1 MKTAPM
7 YDILVIG
14 DGIVGSTVALAL
26 ARSQPDAQISLISSP
41 KTKKSQHVLAINASN
56 SRHLINLGINLPYD
70 QNSVIEQMQ
79 IFGDTRSKIEFD
91 YLVNSNYYSRIVA
104 VQDIIDAIHIE
115 IAKHPNIHIKTG
127 LASQVTQHDNMVSL
141 ILTEE
146 SQTTEIS
153 SKILIGADGANSN
166 IRESAAIKMESIP
179 YDHIAFTGTFAC
191 EQEHHNTA
199 VQYFLK
205 SGGVIAYLPYGYK
218 QISLVYSCPYSDD
231 LMKKFEKDKTT
242 VSMDEINDHIAELTK
257 SHFGK
262 MQLLGP
268 LSHHKLQMNLVDKF
282 YKNNIIIIGDAAH
295 TLHPLAGQGVNLGLQ
310 DIWELVDALKTLE
323 SVHQLNATNHPLYL
337 KIMSKYNRSRMVEVR
352 KVQLSCHSL
361 LRLFSIR
368 SPLIGI
374 LRNTGMNLVDKSLML
389 KKILLIR

>member
-1 MKTAPM
+1 M

-14 DGIVGSTVALAL
+14 DGIVGSTVALSI
-26 ARSQPDAQISLISSP
+26 ARSQPNAQIALISSP
-41 KTKKSQHVLAINASN
+41 KTKKSNHVLAINASN
-56 SRHLINLGINLPYD
+56 VRHLLNLGINLPYD
-70 QNSVIEQMQ
+70 PNSIIAQMQ
-79 IFGDTRSKIEFD
+79 IFGDTQSKIEFD
-91 YLVNSNYYSRIVA
+91 YLVNSNYYSRILA
-104 VQDIIDAIHIE
+104 VQDVINAIHIE
-115 IAKHPNIHIKTG
+115 IASHLNIHTKTG
-127 LASQVTQHDNMVSL
+127 LISQVTQHDNMVSL

-153 SKILIGADGANSN
+153 SKILIGADGANST
-166 IRESAAIKMESIP
+166 IRELAQIKMESIP
-179 YDHIAFTGTFAC
+179 YDHIAFTGTFSC
-191 EQEHHNTA
+191 EKEHHNTA

-218 QISLVYSCPYSDD
+218 QISLVYSCPYNDD
-231 LMKKFEKDKTT
+231 LMKKFEQDKTN
-242 VSMDEINDHIAELTK
+242 VSPDEINGHIATLTK

-262 MQLLGP
+262 MQLLGQ

-310 DIWELVDALKTLE
+310 DVWELTDALKTLE
-323 SVHQLNATNHPLYL
+323 SGRKLSDTNNSLYL
-337 KIMSKYNRSRMVEVR
+337 NVMNKYNRSRMLEVR
-352 KVQLSCHSL
+352 KIQLACHSL